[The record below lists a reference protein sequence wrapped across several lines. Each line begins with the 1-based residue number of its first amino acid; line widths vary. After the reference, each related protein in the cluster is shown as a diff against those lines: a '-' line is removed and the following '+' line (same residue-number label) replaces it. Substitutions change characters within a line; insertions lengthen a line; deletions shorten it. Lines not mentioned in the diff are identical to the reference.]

1 MRWSMDFMSDQL
13 ADRRRIRTLNIVDD
27 YTRECLHIEVDTSI
41 GATRVV
47 QILEWL
53 KALRGLPRQI
63 VMDNG
68 PEFTSLELDKWFYEN
83 TETEA
88 CFIDPGK
95 PNQNAYI
102 ESFNDKFRDE
112 CLNQYWFG
120 SVEEAQMITED
131 WRIDYNTFRPHSSLG
146 DLTPEEYV
154 QTQSCLRSA
163 SPPSGKTVFQ
173 RNMLTNSAVGL
184 T

>member
-1 MRWSMDFMSDQL
+1 MDFMSDQL

-27 YTRECLHIEVDTSI
+27 FTRECLHIEVDTSI
-41 GATRVV
+41 PASRVV
-47 QILEWL
+47 QVLEWL
-53 KALRGLPRQI
+53 EALRGLPAQI

-68 PEFTSLELDKWFYEN
+68 TEFTSLEMDKWFYDHEG
-83 TETEA
+83 TDA

-102 ESFNDKFRDE
+102 ESFNEKFRDE

-120 SVEEAQMITED
+120 SVEEAQMIAEE

-146 DLTPEEYV
+146 DMTPEEFAK
-154 QTQSCLRSA
+154 TQSCRPSA
-163 SPPSGKTVFQ
+163 
-173 RNMLTNSAVGL
+173 
-184 T
+184 